1 MKRCDI
7 GPAVVTTILIADD
20 HHVVRSGLRAL
31 LSDQSNWQVVA
42 DAANGKEAVEQA
54 IATTPDVAIVDYAL
68 PILNGADVTRQIRKG
83 SPATKVII
91 FAERDDSSVV
101 QDVLRAGARGY
112 LLKSDANHLLIA
124 AVETVAAHKPFF
136 TGVVSAALLRSF
148 LAQGNADA
156 LTARERSVIQLV
168 AEGHTNKEIAS
179 ILNLGVKA
187 VETHRAGAHH
197 KLQLHS
203 TAGLV
208 RYAVATKWSQPSR
221 CSALSLEMTRGC
233 GPSTMARQCWCGRY
247 SPSVQDQ
254 NNTLHITSAIGV
266 MEYIDCPLSPAFPA
280 S

>member
-7 GPAVVTTILIADD
+7 GLAVVTTILIADG

-31 LSDQSNWQVVA
+31 LSEQSTWQVVA

-68 PILNGADVTRQIRKG
+68 PILNAADVTRQIRKG

-124 AVETVAAHKPFF
+124 AVEAVAAHKPFF

-148 LAQGNADA
+148 LAQGNVDA
-156 LTARERSVIQLV
+156 LTARERSVVQLV
-168 AEGHTNKEIAS
+168 AEGHTNKTIAS
-179 ILNLGVKA
+179 ILNLDVKA
-187 VETHRAGAHH
+187 VETHRAAAHH
-197 KLQLHS
+197 KLHLHS

-208 RYAVATKWSQPSR
+208 RYAVR
-221 CSALSLEMTRGC
+221 NNMVSA
-233 GPSTMARQCWCGRY
+233 
-247 SPSVQDQ
+247 
-254 NNTLHITSAIGV
+254 
-266 MEYIDCPLSPAFPA
+266 
-280 S
+280 

>member
-68 PILNGADVTRQIRKG
+68 PILNGVDVTRQIRKG

-136 TGVVSAALLRSF
+136 TGVVSATLLRSF

-156 LTARERSVIQLV
+156 LTARERCVIQLI
-168 AEGHTNKEIAS
+168 AEGHSNKKIAA
-179 ILNLGVKA
+179 ILNISVKTIESHR
-187 VETHRAGAHH
+187 ETVRH
-197 KLQLHS
+197 KLALNS

-208 RYAVATKWSQPSR
+208 RYAVR
-221 CSALSLEMTRGC
+221 NNMVSA
-233 GPSTMARQCWCGRY
+233 
-247 SPSVQDQ
+247 
-254 NNTLHITSAIGV
+254 
-266 MEYIDCPLSPAFPA
+266 
-280 S
+280 